1 MRNFHLFL
9 VFFSDNINAAYKDGC
24 LLAVM
29 PMATQRICSIF
40 GCECVNFC
48 AKKNAKQ
55 REKRK
60 FDSDYI
66 KLSRISQKNRGKS
79 IDLGAGSW

>member
-1 MRNFHLFL
+1 MFACCNA
-9 VFFSDNINAAYKDGC
+9 DGNAAN
-24 LLAVM
+24 LLYFWM
-29 PMATQRICSIF
+29 RMR
-40 GCECVNFC
+40 EFC

-60 FDSDYI
+60 VDSDYI